1 MKERTRLTR
10 RVKIYGAGSIGN
22 HLAQASRRIGW
33 EVFVVDPNSEA
44 LQRMR
49 EEIYPKRYGRWDDSI
64 GLYKLGEEP
73 KGGFDVIFLGTPPD
87 VRMKLALEVLSEEP
101 KVLQLEKP
109 LCPPSLEGVA
119 EFINELR
126 KCSSQAVVGYDYILS
141 QAVKKAGEIIK
152 SGAGEQ
158 LGEPLVLDVEFR
170 EHWGGIFSAHPWLS
184 GPEDTYLGFWK
195 RGGGTSSEH
204 SHATNLWQHLARLLG
219 MGRVREVSANM
230 KMVKTDKVEYD
241 QSCFLNLATE
251 KGFIGRVVQDV
262 ITFPVKLHVRL
273 QYSNGFLEIIFK
285 GWEKGDVV
293 RYGIMGKEPEEIRL
307 SKTRPDDFYEE
318 ILHINDILEGKI
330 NVEESPI
337 SLERG
342 LDTMRVIQTAHVSR
356 REKRTIPLY

>member
-1 MKERTRLTR
+1 MEKRAH

-33 EVFVVDPNSEA
+33 EVFVVDPDPKA

-49 EEIYPKRYGRWDDSI
+49 EEIYSKRYGRWDDSI
-64 GLYKLGEEP
+64 RLYKSGEEP

-101 KVLQLEKP
+101 RVLQLEKP
-109 LCPPSLEGVA
+109 LCPPSLEGVN
-119 EFINELR
+119 EFTDKLE
-126 KCSSQAVVGYDYILS
+126 KCFTQAVVGYDFVLS
-141 QAVKKAGEIIK
+141 QAVKKAGEIMK
-152 SGAGEQ
+152 PGVAKQ

-195 RGGGTSSEH
+195 KGGGTSSEH
-204 SHATNLWQHLARLLG
+204 SHATNLWQHLAYLAG
-219 MGRVREVSANM
+219 MGRIKEVSASM
-230 KMVKTDKVEYD
+230 KMVKTDRVEYD

-262 ITFPVKLHVRL
+262 ITFPVKLYVRL
-273 QYSNGFLEIIFK
+273 QYNNGFLEIIFK
-285 GWEKGDVV
+285 GWEGGDVV
-293 RYGIMGKEPEEIRL
+293 RCGIAGREPEEIRI

-330 NVEESPI
+330 NAKESPI

-342 LDTMRVIQTAHVSR
+342 LDTMRVIQAAHASWL
-356 REKRTIPLY
+356 EKKTILLC